1 MDAIAFSDARRRFA
15 EVANQAEERPV
26 YITRANGKTLVL
38 MDAAELSSI
47 RETEYLLSTEANRES
62 LRRSLAHFESG
73 KSGVV
78 VSPDDL

>member
-15 EVANQAEERPV
+15 ELANQAEEQPV

-47 RETEYLLSTEANRES
+47 RETEYLLSTEANRDSVARALKDFDEG
-62 LRRSLAHFESG
+62 R
-73 KSGVV
+73 VV
-78 VSPDDL
+78 QISPDDL